1 MERFEIAIGDI
12 LFWVAN
18 SRGFSKNDNW
28 GNNGNK
34 GGWRKIVTDVITFIH
49 VTFTVV
55 THVTTLTRFYCMHQ
69 QLVCVTQSVLMRK
82 LIEMN
87 YAFVN
92 HHKTEWFCRHSSN
105 CIDIKCWQLAIYKGK
120 TLQVR
125 MLQSLIII
133 VHFTNAVNKPLM

>member
-1 MERFEIAIGDI
+1 MQLFRVVPLYTEIEKFEIAIGDI

-55 THVTTLTRFYCMHQ
+55 THVTTVTRFYCMHQ
-69 QLVCVTQSVLMRK
+69 QLVCVTQCVLMRK

-105 CIDIKCWQLAIYKGK
+105 CIDIKCWQLYTRAKLNKSECYK
-120 TLQVR
+120 
-125 MLQSLIII
+125 
-133 VHFTNAVNKPLM
+133 A